1 MCSAGSPLAFG
12 RETEPETEPEP
23 EPEPEMRLCAALAFT
38 SVAAATPEQQ
48 QPAPEALAPGLQV
61 AGDARPPPSVGATIA
76 ASGGY
81 DDAAASPRRLFV
93 HCERGSDERD
103 GRSLATALASVHR
116 ARDQIREWRAAAAVS
131 ADRGGGAILVELHGT
146 CHLPTPLTLTAQ
158 DAGSSAEEP
167 VVWLG
172 REGAVLSAG
181 RTITQWEAV
190 SWPGAPANTVLRAN
204 VSGWPLPITS
214 LRVVQPAAAQPS
226 NAASPWL
233 DEWIPRTRYPKADP
247 KNYSAGWLTTAGWT
261 CPTDFNSGDD
271 ATSSNWSIGL
281 EPSVPKELLAEPSN
295 LYFNGYGVGSWS
307 RAGGSGEKDVSAPL
321 ALRLLGEASK
331 KRLHR
336 C

>member
-1 MCSAGSPLAFG
+1 
-12 RETEPETEPEP
+12 
-23 EPEPEMRLCAALAFT
+23 MRLCAALAFA
-38 SVAAATPEQQ
+38 SHCIVAAAAPEQQ
-48 QPAPEALAPGLQV
+48 QPAPEALAQGLRV
-61 AGDARPPPSVGATIA
+61 AGDARPPPSVGAAIA

-81 DDAAASPRRLFV
+81 DDAAAAPRRLFV

-131 ADRGGGAILVELHGT
+131 ADRAGGPVVVELHGT
-146 CHLPTPLTLTAQ
+146 CHLPTPLALTAL

-214 LRVVQPAAAQPS
+214 LRVVQPASTGAAAQRSSRS
-226 NAASPWL
+226 NAAAPWL
-233 DEWIPRTRYPKADP
+233 DEWIPRTRYPKSDP

-261 CPTDFNSGDD
+261 CPTDLNSADD

-307 RAGGSGEKDVSAPL
+307 RAGGSGEKDVSALLLP
-321 ALRLLGEASK
+321 LRLLLPSK
-331 KRLHR
+331 KRPYR